1 MKKKIMI
8 VDDNTEFLMSLKET
22 LSLCCYDIIIVD
34 DAVAALDVAIKTKP
48 DLILLDLKMPGK
60 SGFQIAYELK
70 DLKEINQVPIIAIT
84 GFLNDD
90 YASLMRICGI
100 QNCITKPFSPLEI
113 IDKIEL
119 LLDSNKSS

>member
-22 LSLCCYDIIIVD
+22 LSLCCYDIIVVD
-34 DAVAALDVAIKTKP
+34 DAAAALDVAIKTKP

-70 DLKEINQVPIIAIT
+70 DLKEIKHIPIIAIT

-100 QNCITKPFSPLEI
+100 QHCITKPFSPLEI
-113 IDKIEL
+113 IDKIES
-119 LLDSNKSS
+119 LLDSNRPS